1 MKFNSSRSYLA
12 LFLAALLPIVLFAS
26 AIALIIG
33 FREQAALETTALAK
47 VREIAAG
54 IDQYVAAQRQ
64 AAEVMAQTGALRRND
79 LATFYEFASRLKSGE
94 PGWSTVV
101 VSDRSGQQ
109 LINLERPFGAPL
121 AGPSDVASFAQVL
134 ARRAPVIGDLAEP
147 GNISGKI
154 FVPILA
160 PVFDRDD
167 IKYVVTIALDPTR
180 LTALFAL
187 GDAPPDWV
195 GAVVDRHGNL
205 LARSVLADRY
215 VGQKANAAALE
226 AIKQRREGIY
236 EGRTL
241 EGLDTVFAFYTSP
254 LTGWSVHLAVPK
266 AAYIAPLR
274 KILWIVAL
282 CAVVAL
288 AVASILFTLIS
299 RESLRTQSEI
309 AQREREFQFRT
320 FAQAMPNH
328 VWTSPPNGLLDW
340 FNDQT
345 YKYCG
350 AKAGDLDGQGWAA
363 IVHDDDLPAA
373 KEKWAASLSSEKP
386 YQTEFRLRRA
396 DGIYRWH
403 VARALPIYGRDS
415 EITRWIGT
423 NTDIE
428 DQKNTAAA
436 LEYLNKTLEQR
447 VQERSDEL
455 LKTQDALRQSQK
467 MEALGNLTG
476 GIAHDFN
483 NLLQIIG
490 GNLQLLSRSIAGNDK
505 AETRVQNAMS
515 GVSRAAKLTSQLL
528 SFARRQPLA
537 PKIVNI
543 GRLVRDLDDLLRRT
557 LGEEIEIETVI
568 AGGLW
573 NTLIDPGNM
582 ENAIVNLAINARDA
596 MDGKGKLTIEASN
609 AWLDDD
615 YAKSNADVA
624 PGQYVLLAVTDT
636 GKGIP
641 AEVLHDVFEPFFT
654 TKPEGKGSGLGL
666 SMVYGFVKQSS
677 GHIKIYSE
685 LGQGTTVKLY
695 LPRSSLAEDVPVLV
709 DSRPIEGGRE
719 SILVVEDDDEVRDTA
734 VATLQELGYRVL
746 KAKDA
751 QSALSVVESGLP
763 IDLLFT
769 DVVMPGPLRSPELAR
784 KAQARLPKIAILFT
798 SGYTEN
804 AIVHGG
810 RLDAGVEL
818 LAKPYTREALAQ
830 KVRSVLEKK
839 S

>member
-1 MKFNSSRSYLA
+1 MKLNFSRSYLA
-12 LFLAALLPIVLFAS
+12 LFLAALLPIILFAS
-26 AIALIIG
+26 AIAVIIG
-33 FREQAALETTALAK
+33 FREQAALATTALAK
-47 VREIAAG
+47 VREITAG
-54 IDQYVAAQRQ
+54 IDQYVAAQRE
-64 AAEVMAQTGALRRND
+64 AAEVMAQTGALGRND
-79 LATFYEFASRLKSGE
+79 LATFYEFAARLKSAE

-101 VSDRSGQQ
+101 VSDRSGRQ

-121 AGPSDVASFAQVL
+121 AGPSDPASFARVL
-134 ARRAPVIGDLAEP
+134 AQRATVIGDLAEP

-154 FVPILA
+154 FVPIRA
-160 PVFDRDD
+160 PVFDGDD

-180 LTALFAL
+180 LTVLFAL
-187 GDAPPDWV
+187 ADAPADWV
-195 GAVVDRHGNL
+195 GAVVDRQGNL

-215 VGQKANAAALE
+215 VGQKANAAALN

-241 EGLDTVFAFYTSP
+241 DGLDTAFAFYTSP
-254 LTGWSVHLAVPK
+254 LTGWSVHLALPK
-266 AAYIAPLR
+266 ATYIAPLR
-274 KILWIVAL
+274 RILWIVAL

-288 AVASILFTLIS
+288 AAASILFTLIS
-299 RESLRTQSEI
+299 RESARAQAEQ
-309 AQREREFQFRT
+309 AQRERESQFRI

-328 VWTSPPNGLLDW
+328 VWTSPPSGLLDW
-340 FNDQT
+340 FNEQT

-350 AKAGDLDGQGWAA
+350 AKIGELDGEGWVR
-363 IVHDDDLPAA
+363 IVHPGDVPAA
-373 KEKWAASLSSEKP
+373 KEKWVASLSSGKP

-396 DGIYRWH
+396 DGIFRWH
-403 VARALPIYGRDS
+403 VARALPIYGEGG

-436 LEYLNKTLEQR
+436 LEHLNQTLEQR

-455 LKTQDALRQSQK
+455 LKTQEALRQSQK

-483 NLLQIIG
+483 NLLQIIS
-490 GNLQLLSRSIAGNDK
+490 GNLQLLSRAVAGNDK
-505 AETRVQNAMS
+505 AELRAQNAMS

-528 SFARRQPLA
+528 SFGRRQPLA

-543 GRLVRDLDDLLRRT
+543 GRLVRNLDDLLRRT

-596 MDGKGKLTIEASN
+596 MDGKGKLTIEAGN
-609 AWLDDD
+609 AYLDEE
-615 YAKSNADVA
+615 YAKSNADAA

-636 GKGIP
+636 GRGIP
-641 AEVLHDVFEPFFT
+641 AEVIHDVFEPFFT
-654 TKPEGKGSGLGL
+654 TQPEGKGSGLGL
-666 SMVYGFVKQSS
+666 SMVYGFVKQSK

-695 LPRSSLAEDVPVLV
+695 LPRSLLAEDVPVPM
-709 DSRPIEGGRE
+709 DKRPIGGGSE

-734 VATLQELGYRVL
+734 VATLQELGYSVL
-746 KAKDA
+746 TAKDA

-769 DVVMPGPLRSPELAR
+769 DVVMPGPLRSTELAR
-784 KAQARLPKIAILFT
+784 ETQTRLPKIAILFT

-810 RLDAGVEL
+810 RLDPGVEL
-818 LAKPYTREALAQ
+818 LPKPYTREALAH